1 MNAEQPVSAPGD
13 TPADRDRILAERIE
27 RATRMLDRFAEMAAE
42 QAEALHRAALAA
54 LEAGDI
60 TKARELGLA
69 FDRVGRGL
77 RRALALQARLARAY
91 QELADREAAGIR
103 DRAEDKAQ
111 RRRQVARAVAGSIG
125 GDDAVDAERGEALTA
140 DMWERLVEDGEI
152 DAALAQDGY
161 PLEEIVLQLCRDI
174 GIRPDPA
181 WLDPVRLDPD
191 CSGADRSDRREAE
204 DAEMPEPPWWPDG
217 DGKDAGRYWYLP
229 KSPTVPRPGWYD
241 TETGQR
247 LDRPPWDTEPD
258 DG

>member
-1 MNAEQPVSAPGD
+1 MNAEQPVSAPDD

-27 RATRMLDRFAEMAAE
+27 RAERMLDRFAEMAMA
-42 QAEALHRAALAA
+42 QAEALHQAALAA
-54 LEAGDI
+54 LAAGDI
-60 TKARELGLA
+60 AKARELGLA

-77 RRALALQARLARAY
+77 RRALALKARLARAY

-103 DRAEDKAQ
+103 DRAGEKAQ

-125 GDDAVDAERGEALTA
+125 GADSVDAERGEALTA

-181 WLDPVRLDPD
+181 WLDPG
-191 CSGADRSDRREAE
+191 CSGADRSDGPGAE

-229 KSPTVPRPGWYD
+229 KSPTVRRPGWYD

-247 LDRPPWDTEPD
+247 LDRPPWDIEPD

>member
-1 MNAEQPVSAPGD
+1 MNAEQPVSAPD
-13 TPADRDRILAERIE
+13 DAPADRDRVLAERIE
-27 RATRMLDRFAEMAAE
+27 RAERMLDRFAEMATE
-42 QAEALHRAALAA
+42 QAEALHQAALAA

-60 TKARELGLA
+60 AKARELGLA

-91 QELADREAAGIR
+91 QELADRDAAGIR
-103 DRAEDKAQ
+103 DRAGEKAQ
-111 RRRQVARAVAGSIG
+111 RRREVARAVAGSID
-125 GDDAVDAERGEALTA
+125 GDDTVDTERGEALTA
-140 DMWERLVEDGEI
+140 DMWERLVEDGEV

-181 WLDPVRLDPD
+181 WLDPD
-191 CSGADRSDRREAE
+191 CSGRSDRREAE
-204 DAEMPEPPWWPDG
+204 DTGVPEPPWWPDG